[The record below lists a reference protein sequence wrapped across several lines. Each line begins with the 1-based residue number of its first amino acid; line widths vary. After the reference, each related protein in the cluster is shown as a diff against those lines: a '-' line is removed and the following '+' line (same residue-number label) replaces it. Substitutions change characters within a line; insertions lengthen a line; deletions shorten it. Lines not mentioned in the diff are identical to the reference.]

1 MYSIRIFDDPISTPI
16 YTVVSVMFL
25 LYDTSKLSQLC
36 LNRGYLNDIK
46 ETIHDTKQINHFDR
60 F

>member
-1 MYSIRIFDDPISTPI
+1 
-16 YTVVSVMFL
+16 MFL

-46 ETIHDTKQINHFDR
+46 ETIHDMKQINHFDR